1 MPRTL
6 PILKMDSLTSMA
18 HSKTFNICSFN
29 MHSFLN
35 GLSMVK
41 ELCHKFDIILL
52 QEHWLL
58 EDNLCKLASIEN
70 DFAYCAVSS
79 MTYKAS
85 LNILSGR
92 PFGGVAIL

>member
-1 MPRTL
+1 
-6 PILKMDSLTSMA
+6 
-18 HSKTFNICSFN
+18 
-29 MHSFLN
+29 
-35 GLSMVK
+35 MVK

-58 EDNLCKLASIEN
+58 EDNLCKLALIDN

-85 LNILSGR
+85 LNID
-92 PFGGVAIL
+92 IIW